1 MNFCNMENKEI
12 ESRIID
18 ALSGVCPTFE
28 VDGHKYTIHQKTL
41 GKMYLF
47 DRLRD
52 EMGLNH
58 EAMKENP
65 LFEVLRVCKEE
76 RNRVLRM
83 LAYATLHGKEKVF
96 DETLVQAKIKAFEG
110 LNNNDLATLMLS
122 LLMDNDLADFT
133 KYFKLDIDDENRKR
147 VARVKKSENT
157 ITFGGRSVWGT
168 IIDFACS
175 RYGWTFD
182 HVVWE
187 ISYINL
193 MMLYKDKVE
202 TAYLNKDEVKKA
214 RLRST
219 EAVLNADDPKNMEKI
234 MKIFSN

>member
-18 ALSGVCPTFE
+18 ILSGVCPTFE
-28 VDGHKYTIHQKTL
+28 VDGHKYTIYPKTL

-76 RNRVLRM
+76 RSRVLRL
-83 LAYATLHGKEKVF
+83 LAYATLHGKERVF

-122 LLMDNDLADFT
+122 LLMDNDLADFS
-133 KYFKLDIDDENRKR
+133 KHFKLDIDDENRKR
-147 VARVKKSENT
+147 VARVK
-157 ITFGGRSVWGT
+157 
-168 IIDFACS
+168 
-175 RYGWTFD
+175 
-182 HVVWE
+182 
-187 ISYINL
+187 ISFY
-193 MMLYKDKVE
+193 
-202 TAYLNKDEVKKA
+202 
-214 RLRST
+214 S
-219 EAVLNADDPKNMEKI
+219 
-234 MKIFSN
+234 

>member
-1 MNFCNMENKEI
+1 MDKENI
-12 ESRIID
+12 EDRVID

-28 VDGHKYTIHQKTL
+28 VGAHKYKIHPKTL

-47 DRLRD
+47 DRLRHN
-52 EMGLNH
+52 MGVNT

-65 LFEVLRVCKEE
+65 LFEVLRVCKEQ
-76 RNRVLRM
+76 RPLVLRM
-83 LAYATLHGKEKVF
+83 LAYATLHGHNNVF
-96 DETLVQAKIKAFEG
+96 DETLIASRVKAFGE
-110 LNNNDLATLMLS
+110 LNNNDLSVLMLS

-133 KYFKLDIDDENRKR
+133 KYFGIDVDDENRRR
-147 VARVKKSENT
+147 VARVKKSDNT
-157 ITFGGRSVWGT
+157 VQFGGRSIYGT

-182 HVVWE
+182 YVVWE

-219 EAVLNADDPKNMEKI
+219 EAVLSGDDPKNMEKI
-234 MKIFSN
+234 LKMFS